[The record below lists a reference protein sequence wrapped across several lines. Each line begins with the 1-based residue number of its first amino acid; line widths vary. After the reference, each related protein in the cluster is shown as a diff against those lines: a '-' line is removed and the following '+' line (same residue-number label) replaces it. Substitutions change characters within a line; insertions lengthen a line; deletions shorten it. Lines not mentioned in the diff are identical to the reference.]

1 MSASQTI
8 AKRPSDSP
16 FSVPLFRGIWSANLV
31 AQFGGQIQ
39 AVAAAWMMTSM
50 HASPQLIAL
59 VQTSTTA
66 PIVLFSLLA
75 GALADGMDRRRV
87 MICAQVFMLF
97 TSACL
102 AVFTGLG
109 LLSPWVLLCF
119 TFLIACGNAFNMP
132 AWQASVGDIVPRSI
146 LPNAVA
152 MNGMGF
158 NLARSL
164 GPALGG
170 MLLAYFSA
178 AVAFLVN
185 AVSYIPLS
193 IVLARWKPERS
204 PRSGPPERLHYAMGA
219 GLRYV
224 AMSPS
229 IIRVLFR
236 AALFGFA
243 AAAIPALMPVVAR
256 DVLSGGP
263 VVFGALSGAFGVG
276 AVTGAFLGAMLR
288 RKFATETILRIAG
301 LCVAIGA
308 LVSAVSHIQMFT
320 MAALLAAGVGWVLG
334 LSTCN
339 VTVQMASPRWVV
351 GRAISV
357 YQMGMF
363 GGMALG
369 SWGFGFLAEH
379 QGVSIALLASGGCQL
394 LAVAAGLFA
403 PLPKL
408 EALDLDPLGRWS
420 EPETSVPVEPRSGP
434 VFITVA
440 YHIPPERLEAFHS
453 AMAERRRIRRRDG
466 AQGWHLMRDL
476 ARPDT
481 WLEMYH
487 VPTWADYVRHNQ
499 RRTNA
504 DVENIDHLNSLH
516 AGDGPPVVTR
526 MLERQSVGL
535 LWGLGGSAPMM
546 RGGENEA

>member
-1 MSASQTI
+1 MSETI
-8 AKRPSDSP
+8 TPAKPPSDSP
-16 FSVPLFRGIWSANLV
+16 FSVPMFRAIWSANLV

-39 AVAAAWMMTSM
+39 AVGAAWMMTSM

-59 VQTSTTA
+59 VQTSTTL

-87 MICAQVFMLF
+87 MIAAQLFMLVA
-97 TSACL
+97 SALL
-102 AVFTGLG
+102 AVLTWFN
-109 LLSPWVLLCF
+109 LLSPWVLLSF

-132 AWQASVGDIVPRSI
+132 SWQASVGDIVPRTI

-158 NLARSL
+158 NLARSM

-170 MLLAYFSA
+170 ILVAANAASA
-178 AVAFLVN
+178 FMVN

-193 IVLARWKPERS
+193 IVLARWKPDREIHA
-204 PRSGPPERLHYAMGA
+204 GEPERLHYAMAA

-229 IIRVLFR
+229 ILRVLFR

-243 AAAIPALMPVVAR
+243 AAPIPALLPVVAR
-256 DVLSGGP
+256 DMIGGGP
-263 VVFGALSGAFGVG
+263 LVFGLLSGAFGVG
-276 AVTGAFLGAMLR
+276 AVTGAFIGSGLR
-288 RKFATETILRIAG
+288 RKYATENILRIAG
-301 LCVAIGA
+301 FCLAIGA
-308 LVSAVSHIQMFT
+308 MVSAVSHLQVLT
-320 MAALLAAGVGWVLG
+320 MVALLAAGVGWVVG

-379 QGVSIALLASGGCQL
+379 LGVTVALLGAGGCQL
-394 LAVAAGLFA
+394 LAVATGLFA

-420 EPETSVPVEPRSGP
+420 EPDTSVPVEPRSGP
-434 VFITVA
+434 VFITIA
-440 YHIPPERLEAFHS
+440 YHIPPERLEAFS
-453 AMAERRRIRRRDG
+453 AAMAERRRIRRRDG

-476 ARPDT
+476 ANPDS
-481 WLEMYH
+481 WIEMYH

-499 RRTNA
+499 RRTKA
-504 DVENIDHLNSLH
+504 DVDNIDLLASLQ
-516 AGDGPPVVTR
+516 ADGQPTVVTR
-526 MLERQSVGL
+526 MLERQSAAMP
-535 LWGLGGSAPMM
+535 WG
-546 RGGENEA
+546 RGGAQPVLASTES